1 MKQGDLRR
9 NKQKTSLVFLLGL
22 MTVSSFPSM
31 AAGDVSAQVAVEQQ
45 VTTVTGVVKDVNG
58 EPIIGASVVDAENR
72 MVGVVTDLDGKFTL
86 KLSGKSFT
94 ISYVGYETQ
103 QIEVRADVKEYH
115 IVLKEDSRVMD
126 EIVVVGYGSMK
137 RSDVATAV
145 ASIKP
150 EEMNLAGA
158 NSRDVRQLLD
168 GKVAGLSIT
177 RTGGSS
183 PNSSVAVQ
191 MRGVVSVNG
200 SQSPLVVIDGSPG
213 GNLDLVRSED
223 IESID
228 VLKDG
233 SAAAIYGSQANAGVI
248 LITTKRGHEGKA
260 SVEYSTYLTHYAVSN
275 WPDFMDAG
283 QWRAKMTELGNPSY
297 MQDRGG
303 STDWYREIINKSN
316 LSHSHSLSISGH
328 QRKGSRR
335 TWVPSHSQH
344 PRIQVQQASMQY
356 MAAQM
361 SQQLQVMAW
370 PPGAP

>member
-1 MKQGDLRR
+1 MKQGDLRKSGQ
-9 NKQKTSLVFLLGL
+9 NVSLTFLLGL

-31 AAGDVSAQVAVEQQ
+31 AASDVPAQVAVEQQ

-58 EPIIGASVVDAENR
+58 EPIIGASVVDTENR
-72 MVGVVTDLDGKFTL
+72 MVGVVTGLDGKFTL

-177 RTGGSS
+177 RPGGSS

-200 SQSPLVVIDGSPG
+200 SQSPLVVIDGIPG

-248 LITTKRGHEGKA
+248 LITTKRGHEGKT

-283 QWRAKMTELGNPSY
+283 
-297 MQDRGG
+297 
-303 STDWYREIINKSN
+303 
-316 LSHSHSLSISGH
+316 
-328 QRKGSRR
+328 
-335 TWVPSHSQH
+335 
-344 PRIQVQQASMQY
+344 
-356 MAAQM
+356 
-361 SQQLQVMAW
+361 
-370 PPGAP
+370 